1 MNRLQT
7 VEDAL
12 RAEYFEKLLPDMRR
26 TLVAVDAE
34 VRHLLLPISVALSR
48 YEHVSIVSRL
58 KDCDSAIDSLRRRQ
72 EARLFDPENFEG
84 YSLASLPDLVGVR
97 ILAFPR
103 HRSADAHS
111 ALLPLL
117 ADWTADP
124 VPGSTAGDDPV
135 ALKYRGRCASAQTT
149 ITAEIQIVSRL
160 IGSFWEVEH
169 AALYKPSPNLQGVLA
184 SPSMKERTNAVLTA
198 LRDFENEFERLV
210 GEANEIETPPS
221 ATSDKAG

>member
-72 EARLFDPENFEG
+72 EARLFDPESFES
-84 YSLASLPDLVGVR
+84 YSLASLPASSSSQNIELRTHIWPFFHCLRTGSMIPFQV
-97 ILAFPR
+97 L
-103 HRSADAHS
+103 HS
-111 ALLPLL
+111 TMTQLL
-117 ADWTADP
+117 
-124 VPGSTAGDDPV
+124 
-135 ALKYRGRCASAQTT
+135 
-149 ITAEIQIVSRL
+149 
-160 IGSFWEVEH
+160 
-169 AALYKPSPNLQGVLA
+169 
-184 SPSMKERTNAVLTA
+184 
-198 LRDFENEFERLV
+198 
-210 GEANEIETPPS
+210 
-221 ATSDKAG
+221 